1 MMKFFTVIVTR
12 DTTESTILTIE
23 ARNATEASLTARE
36 LIQRDATGLVWEPD
50 DTPNASSDVY
60 VTDVSEEPTDLA
72 VRHERE
78 QQELLDGDLQN

>member
-1 MMKFFTVIVTR
+1 MKFFTVIVTR

-23 ARNATEASLTARE
+23 ARSKAEASEIAMDQAQSNETLP
-36 LIQRDATGLVWEPD
+36 WEQD
-50 DTPNASSDVY
+50 DNFPGDVY